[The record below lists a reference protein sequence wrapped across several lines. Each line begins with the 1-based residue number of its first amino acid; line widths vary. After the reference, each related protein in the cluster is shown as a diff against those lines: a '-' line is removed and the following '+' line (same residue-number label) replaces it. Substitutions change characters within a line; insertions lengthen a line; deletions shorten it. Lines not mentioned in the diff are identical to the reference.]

1 MSFQNAL
8 YLDADFGGA
17 PAIDLHGLR
26 VHEALDE
33 LDPFLQ
39 QNAMAGERVVTIIHG
54 RGTGAL
60 RTAVHSHLKVSGV
73 VEDFQDS
80 QNPHS
85 QTGATHAILIP
96 LQ

>member
-1 MSFQNAL
+1 MNLHSTL
-8 YLDADFGGA
+8 YLEADFGGA
-17 PAIDLHGLR
+17 PSLDLHGLR
-26 VHEALDE
+26 VHEALNE

-39 QNAMAGERVVTIIHG
+39 QCSMANERVVTIVHG

-60 RTAVHSHLKVSGV
+60 RKAVHEHLKHSEI
-73 VEDFQDS
+73 VESFQDS